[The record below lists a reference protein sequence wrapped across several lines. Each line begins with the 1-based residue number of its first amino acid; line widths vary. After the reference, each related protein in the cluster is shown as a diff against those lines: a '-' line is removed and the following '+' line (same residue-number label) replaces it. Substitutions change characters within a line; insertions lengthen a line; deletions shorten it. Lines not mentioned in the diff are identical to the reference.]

1 MKSENNLSCP
11 RYNNLIISILTLVF
25 CLNFNQ
31 EKLISLK
38 GSSNTLKP
46 IYEISSNSA
55 VVENISNITTVVITK
70 KEVQSQNTYRNYYV
84 KPTYNSLT
92 GANLVNYAK
101 KYLGLPYIP
110 AGSSLASGT
119 DCSGF
124 TRLIFQEFGISL
136 GRTVASQLYSGSY
149 VAKEDLKPGDLVFY
163 GNYQGYSTHV
173 AIYIGDGLVIHESNP
188 RDGVKISLVNI
199 MVYQTARR
207 LITENVVSNAS
218 TVEEIEND
226 DNKKT
231 EQIPSDPQEA
241 KEEENNNNDDTNLTL
256 VSDKDKI
263 SNAEEE
269 REEEKKEGS
278 REDVKKD
285 NEIQNTDMEENSEVP
300 NTPNDSLN
308 DVESNAKAPSSE
320 PNKTLTDTEENII
333 SEKEEDA
340 ELTVD
345 NSTK

>member
-11 RYNNLIISILTLVF
+11 RYNNLIISILTLFF
-25 CLNFNQ
+25 CLNFDQ

-38 GSSNTLKP
+38 GSNNTLNP
-46 IYEISSNSA
+46 IYEISSNN
-55 VVENISNITTVVITK
+55 VIVENISNITTVVITK

-92 GANLVNYAK
+92 GVNLVNYAK

-110 AGSSLASGT
+110 AGSSLVSGT

-124 TRLIFQEFGISL
+124 TRLIFQEFGITL

-188 RDGVKISLVNI
+188 RDGVKISSVNI

-207 LITENVVSNAS
+207 LITENVITNVS
-218 TVEEIEND
+218 TVEEIIND
-226 DNKKT
+226 DNEKIG
-231 EQIPSDPQEA
+231 QVPSDTKDI
-241 KEEENNNNDDTNLTL
+241 KEEENNSGSDDTKLTLAPNKEKILNNDKE
-256 VSDKDKI
+256 S
-263 SNAEEE
+263 
-269 REEEKKEGS
+269 EKEPKE
-278 REDVKKD
+278 DIKKD
-285 NEIQNTDMEENSEVP
+285 VEIHNTGMKENSE
-300 NTPNDSLN
+300 TSIDSSTDIEQNANANSSELNKTTN
-308 DVESNAKAPSSE
+308 DVE
-320 PNKTLTDTEENII
+320 ENIN
-333 SEKEEDA
+333 SEKQEDT